1 MLGLLGIDIV
11 AILNRYIFIPL
22 VNGVYYVYRA
32 CYQMFSKL
40 ATLRILDENDIARYV
55 NNIYMLI
62 SVIML
67 FVITYNV
74 LTLII
79 NPDENKG
86 GALAE
91 KIIKNIVKKLVLIA
105 IIPFAFTLLYGVQE
119 SIIKYGVID
128 NIFQTQASS
137 VTCPNLEEDTKEIDV
152 EPGTASAGSLLS
164 SFYIA
169 NNKGE
174 EKDVK
179 PKETW
184 QYWRRIVDSK
194 KIYESYED
202 QKWKLEKCGPPDCN
216 LNIAKTCYA
225 KLGYFDVFTAFSKN
239 ISEGEVSFQ
248 WFIAL
253 CAGIYACYVML
264 NYTFD
269 MAVRAIKLSVLQIL
283 APVAIAFSI
292 DPKKEEVLKSWFK
305 ETKDTFLSAF
315 FRIISLRFT
324 IIIIAEIS
332 ANIILWDLEVGFWG
346 GVLVNLGAITFMKQ
360 APKLL
365 EDILGIKTDAK
376 LGLFDKFKEF
386 TSPVRKVGA
395 AAIGFGAGGAI
406 GKNPLAAIRA
416 ARTNF
421 KRGDLSGIADEQRAR
436 DEYEKKKAEF
446 GEEQTKKDMRE
457 AYLRKL
463 LGLRSLEEVREAEKM
478 QEGLQDLE
486 AEQQQKEEENREAYA
501 MAALNKTLTRFNAAN
516 ANYTG
521 ADREKIQQ
529 INAAKNIVEANKD
542 EIAAIRAKDPNNLTE
557 EEKVLLKQASL
568 YEKYYDEKGNAK
580 QGLIDLEAKREE
592 FIKAEEDIL
601 KAIDSLNPELHKEYI
616 NKSEAAD
623 AARLANRSVSD
634 KIKQIEAAK
643 DIVLQ
648 NEGEV
653 ARIKAKDPNNRT
665 EDEKVLLAQAELY
678 EKYYDENGNSRKELE
693 NLNSEQKGY
702 NKIEQELETFK
713 EKIAKFYGSIDMT
726 NAHSQAEE
734 IIKSFEAK
742 SQQTLQDVR
751 AAREVVLQN
760 QRNINYIRG
769 KSEKDRTEDEKALLK
784 QAEIYDTY
792 YDRNG
797 NAKQELIDLEEQE
810 TKSKSAKA
818 LLQNREKFLD
828 FAKASYDRVT
838 EEYRTA
844 QSKFSSA
851 NRSKLE
857 SARKSESDY
866 KSVELVYKQLK
877 NKKQTGKLT
886 KDEEAYLR
894 RIEEDVVH
902 VYSQYYDDDGRAK
915 QTLQD
920 LILLENDYKAK
931 EEALITMRKEA
942 DVTSAQRIAV
952 LEATPRNPGEY
963 AVLEGKIKALQDEK
977 QAIMDSV
984 SVSKQTIDNIAS
996 RRDLAEAEAMKPNSG
1011 IKIGLQAK
1019 IILDDNTKIE
1029 LPGRP
1034 ISSINQI
1041 QSVLD
1046 DTSGRYN
1053 VTAKD
1058 RQMLEET
1065 QQKLRDSGRI
1075 ASYGEDRKSTEAF
1088 EKMLIENNISREAI
1102 NSCINSSGEIDYNK
1116 LAAINGTTTT
1126 TEVAKHKFVEDY
1138 LKTGNPNEDRK
1149 RLEYFIG
1156 ERMIIAVRDKNIVM
1170 VDTADKRAAE
1180 CDNQI
1185 SLSNEAASTYKL
1197 QQAAAKGS
1205 ERVRSAAA
1213 ATGYVANRNMLGG
1226 GGSSGGSGGS
1236 TQE

>member
-1 MLGLLGIDIV
+1 MDPVWEGLWNMLITMVRGIYLVYKAGYDIFTELVTLNLLGEAEIQ
-11 AILNRYIFIPL
+11 
-22 VNGVYYVYRA
+22 GYVE
-32 CYQMFSKL
+32 K
-40 ATLRILDENDIARYV
+40 
-55 NNIYMLI
+55 IYMLV
-62 SVIML
+62 SVIMA
-67 FVITYNV
+67 FVVTYN
-74 LTLII
+74 LILMI
-79 NPDENKG
+79 IDPDKNQS
-86 GALAE
+86 GALVE
-91 KIIKNIVKKLVLIA
+91 KILKNIVKKLVILA
-105 IIPFAFTLLYGVQE
+105 IIPFAFTLLYDVQKSIMEYNVIEGIFAVGSNFEVCGEE
-119 SIIKYGVID
+119 SPVKTEG
-128 NIFQTQASS
+128 
-137 VTCPNLEEDTKEIDV
+137 
-152 EPGTASAGSLLS
+152 AGSMASGVLFAAFFS
-164 SFYIA
+164 SNEKEESKVMAKGDGWNHQKYETNSADTNNAISCRKNECSLKYAKACIA
-169 NNKGE
+169 RLGYLDVFDTFAMNIVKGE
-174 EKDVK
+174 V
-179 PKETW
+179 TFHW
-184 QYWRRIVDSK
+184 
-194 KIYESYED
+194 
-202 QKWKLEKCGPPDCN
+202 L
-216 LNIAKTCYA
+216 
-225 KLGYFDVFTAFSKN
+225 
-239 ISEGEVSFQ
+239 
-248 WFIAL
+248 IAL
-253 CAGIYACYVML
+253 IAGFYACYVIL
-264 NYTFD
+264 NYAFD
-269 MAVRAIKLSVLQIL
+269 MGVRAVKLSALQIL

-292 DPKKEEVLKSWFK
+292 DPDKEEVFKSWFK

-315 FRIISLRFT
+315 FRIISLNLS
-324 IIIIAEIS
+324 IILMAEITKGFFDKDH
-332 ANIILWDLEVGFWG
+332 NIGFMA
-346 GVLVNLGAITFMKQ
+346 GVIVLLALLTFMQQ
-360 APKLL
+360 APKLI
-365 EDILGIKTDAK
+365 EDVLGIKTDAK

-386 TSPVRKVGA
+386 ASPIMKGGRFA
-395 AAIGFGAGGAI
+395 RRAGAGVLGFVKGATT
-406 GKNPLAAIRA
+406 GKSLLAAIRA
-416 ARTNF
+416 ARTNY
-421 KRGDLSGIADEQRAR
+421 RHGNLSGIADEQRRR
-436 DEYEKKKAEF
+436 DEYERKKAEF
-446 GEEQTKKDMRE
+446 GEKQTKKDMRE

-463 LGLRSLEEVREAEKM
+463 LGLRSLEEVREVEKM

-501 MAALNKTLTRFNAAN
+501 MAALNKRLTRFNAAN
-516 ANYTG
+516 AE
-521 ADREKIQQ
+521 REMLQQ
-529 INAAKNIVEANKD
+529 INAAKNIVEAKKN

-557 EEKVLLKQASL
+557 DEKVLLKQAEL
-568 YEKYYDEKGNAK
+568 YDTYYDEKGNAK

-592 FIKAEEDIL
+592 FIKAEGDL
-601 KAIDSLNPELHKEYI
+601 LDAIAFLNPELRNEYI
-616 NKSEAAD
+616 NKRKAAN
-623 AARLANRSVSD
+623 AARSANRSVSD

-693 NLNSEQKGY
+693 DLNSEQKGY

-713 EKIAKFYGSIDMT
+713 GKIAKFYGSIDMT
-726 NAHSQAEE
+726 NAHSQAEA
-734 IIKSFEAK
+734 IIRNFEEK

-784 QAEIYDTY
+784 QAELYDTY

-797 NAKQELIDLEEQE
+797 NAKQELIELEEQE
-810 TKSKSAKA
+810 TQSKSAKA

-828 FAKASYDRVT
+828 FAKVSYDRVT

-844 QSKFSSA
+844 QSKFSSSS
-851 NRSKLE
+851 RSKLE
-857 SARKSESDY
+857 SARKSHSDY

-894 RIEEDVVH
+894 RIEEDVVQ
-902 VYSQYYDDDGRAK
+902 VYSQYYEDDGRAK
-915 QTLQD
+915 QALQD
-920 LILLENDYKAK
+920 LILLEDDYKAK

-996 RRDLAEAEAMKPNSG
+996 RRDLAEAEAMKPDSG
-1011 IKIGLQAK
+1011 IKIGLKAEIK
-1019 IILDDNTKIE
+1019 LDDNTKIE

-1058 RQMLEET
+1058 RQMLEEA

-1102 NSCINSSGEIDYNK
+1102 NSCINSSDEIDYNK
-1116 LAAINGTTTT
+1116 LAAINGTTTV
-1126 TEVAKHKFVEDY
+1126 TEEAKHKFVKAYLETEDREE
-1138 LKTGNPNEDRK
+1138 NRK

-1226 GGSSGGSGGS
+1226 GGSSGGGGGS